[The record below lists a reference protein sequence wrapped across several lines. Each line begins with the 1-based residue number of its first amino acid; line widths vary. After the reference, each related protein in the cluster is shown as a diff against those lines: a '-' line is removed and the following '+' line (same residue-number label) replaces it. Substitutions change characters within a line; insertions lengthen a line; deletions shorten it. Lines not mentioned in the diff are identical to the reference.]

1 MNQSGSL
8 DAPEAT
14 AEHLFYLP
22 SASAPSTHQISAQV
36 RCAEKARVCQ
46 IVRMEKGRA
55 HNLCV
60 RACGCARER
69 ERERQTDRQRKR
81 EREDVC
87 VRERDTPN
95 KTPETRRRRSA
106 LRTRRFW
113 RRHCDGSGSRKRK
126 TRQGRVQAETLH
138 LRIGGV
144 CWLARRLLPH
154 PGGMRRWTEVG
165 RWKQAMSRFSLRRW
179 DEVEAAQAP
188 LVLVVA
194 RLVS

>member
-1 MNQSGSL
+1 MAGLEEEFAVNQSGSL

-69 ERERQTDRQRKR
+69 ERERERDENKNEKRGTEGRKR
-81 EREDVC
+81 N
-87 VRERDTPN
+87 TH
-95 KTPETRRRRSA
+95 KK
-106 LRTRRFW
+106 L
-113 RRHCDGSGSRKRK
+113 
-126 TRQGRVQAETLH
+126 
-138 LRIGGV
+138 
-144 CWLARRLLPH
+144 
-154 PGGMRRWTEVG
+154 
-165 RWKQAMSRFSLRRW
+165 
-179 DEVEAAQAP
+179 
-188 LVLVVA
+188 
-194 RLVS
+194 

>member
-1 MNQSGSL
+1 MAGLEEEFAVNQSGSL

-69 ERERQTDRQRKR
+69 ERERQTDRQTER
-81 EREDVC
+81 EREREKTFAC
-87 VRERDTPN
+87 VRETHQTRHPKPGGGGRRFGRGGFGGGIATAAARE
-95 KTPETRRRRSA
+95 KERQGKGGCRRRRS
-106 LRTRRFW
+106 T
-113 RRHCDGSGSRKRK
+113 
-126 TRQGRVQAETLH
+126 
-138 LRIGGV
+138 
-144 CWLARRLLPH
+144 
-154 PGGMRRWTEVG
+154 
-165 RWKQAMSRFSLRRW
+165 
-179 DEVEAAQAP
+179 
-188 LVLVVA
+188 
-194 RLVS
+194 